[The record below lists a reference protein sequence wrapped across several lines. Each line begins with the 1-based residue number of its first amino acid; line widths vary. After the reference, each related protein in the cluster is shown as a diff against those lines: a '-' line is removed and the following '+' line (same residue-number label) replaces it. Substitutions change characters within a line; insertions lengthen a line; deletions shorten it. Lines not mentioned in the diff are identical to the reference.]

1 MIHGLKLDKLNNIT
15 ALSPKS
21 FSKMTSQIPMDINT
35 HASPMIDFH
44 SPVGALISENV
55 KQKLAR

>member
-1 MIHGLKLDKLNNIT
+1 MT
-15 ALSPKS
+15 FSPNS
-21 FSKMTSQIPMDINT
+21 FSKTTSQIPMDINT
-35 HASPMIDFH
+35 HAIPTIDFH